1 MVGAGAVLFDILNTY
16 DMDEVLINYT
26 NAELINLYKIVKSQ
40 VELLIENLSILEN
53 DYLTRNETQR
63 KEYYYNQRLLFNE
76 LITNP
81 NDKNALMRASIFVFL
96 NKTCFNGLYRVN
108 RNGLFNVPI
117 GSYKN
122 PTICD

>member
-1 MVGAGAVLFDILNTY
+1 M
-16 DMDEVLINYT
+16 
-26 NAELINLYKIVKSQ
+26 K
-40 VELLIENLSILEN
+40 
-53 DYLTRNETQR
+53 TQR

-108 RNGLFNVPI
+108 RTDYLM
-117 GSYKN
+117 YR
-122 PTICD
+122 

>member
-16 DMDEVLINYT
+16 DMDEVLINDT

-81 NDKNALMRASIFVFL
+81 K
-96 NKTCFNGLYRVN
+96 
-108 RNGLFNVPI
+108 
-117 GSYKN
+117 
-122 PTICD
+122 

>member
-1 MVGAGAVLFDILNTY
+1 MLGNQNKKYCEPMVGAGAVLFDILNTY
-16 DMDEVLINYT
+16 DMDEVLINDT

-81 NDKNALMRASIFVFL
+81 NDKNALTRASIFVF
-96 NKTCFNGLYRVN
+96 
-108 RNGLFNVPI
+108 
-117 GSYKN
+117 
-122 PTICD
+122 